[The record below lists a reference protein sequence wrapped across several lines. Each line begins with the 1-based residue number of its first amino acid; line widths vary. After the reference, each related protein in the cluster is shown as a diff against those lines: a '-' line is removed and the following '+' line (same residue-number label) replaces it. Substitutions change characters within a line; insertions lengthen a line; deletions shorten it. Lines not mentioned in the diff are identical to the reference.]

1 MAIFRKGV
9 RIGNYDIRVGWPRD
23 KSLQDIP
30 KDPRLTT
37 HVAGANPETHMG
49 HFISRVNKAEGFS
62 RTGRYFVQFTLPR
75 GEDGQLN
82 RNVAQNAEMP
92 NKVMRDLDSRLG
104 ETVGLFCNKITVPDR
119 TLVSA
124 AVAHHGPARHFVHSH
139 TYEPITATFYAD
151 LYMRERM
158 YFEAWQKAA
167 ISNTT
172 HNVNFYDEY
181 TAEMHIMGL
190 GQYANTVSHKS
201 EQPEGAISLSRA
213 ERLKTRYSNARTP
226 SNTGDRTWQVSLQEC
241 FPTNIGAPEMT
252 AESNEIVQFDV
263 TFTYRYWLNGFIDQ
277 LGNLDYG
284 TALPIQPVVRG
295 KKFRIPFLNLLP
307 AELRRTGRDTLN
319 QLKTR
324 IPFGKLTKGIVFPP
338 FS

>member
-9 RIGNYDIRVGWPRD
+9 RIGNYDIRIGWPRD

-30 KDPRLTT
+30 KDPRLTE
-37 HVAGANPETHMG
+37 HLSGVSPETHMG
-49 HFISRVNKAEGFS
+49 HFISKVNKAEGFS
-62 RTGRYFVQFTLPR
+62 RTGRYFVLFSLPK
-75 GEDGQLN
+75 GEDT
-82 RNVAQNAEMP
+82 RNIAQNEEMP
-92 NKVMRDLDSRLG
+92 TGSLKGINNKLA
-104 ETVGLFCNKITVPDR
+104 ETVGLFCNKVTVPDR
-119 TLVSA
+119 TLASA
-124 AVAHHGPARHFVHSH
+124 AVEHHGPARHFVHSH

-172 HNVNFYDEY
+172 HNVNFYDDY
-181 TAEMHIMGL
+181 TAEIHIMGL

-201 EQPEGAISLSRA
+201 KQPEGAISLSRA
-213 ERLKTRYSNARTP
+213 DRLKERYSNARTP
-226 SNTGDRTWQVSLQEC
+226 SNMGDRTWQIALLEC
-241 FPTNIGAPEMT
+241 FPARVGAPEMS

-263 TFTYRYWLNGFIDQ
+263 TFTYRYWLNGYIDQ

-284 TALPIQPVVRG
+284 TDLPIQPEVRG
-295 KKFRIPFLNLLP
+295 KSFKIPFLNKLP
-307 AELRRTGRDTLN
+307 EELRRTGRDTFN
-319 QLKTR
+319 QLRTR
-324 IPFGKLTKGIVFPP
+324 IPFGKITRGIVFPP

>member
-9 RIGNYDIRVGWPRD
+9 RIGNYDIRIGWPRD

-49 HFISRVNKAEGFS
+49 NFISKVNKAEGFS

-75 GEDGQLN
+75 GEET
-82 RNVAQNAEMP
+82 RNVDQNDEMP
-92 NKVMRDLDSRLG
+92 NKRMRDLDSRLG

-119 TLVSA
+119 KLEIDSIV
-124 AVAHHGPARHFVHSH
+124 HHGPARHFVHSH

-158 YFEAWQKAA
+158 YFESWQKAA

-172 HNVNFYDEY
+172 HDVNFYDDY
-181 TAEMHIMGL
+181 VSTINIMGL

-201 EQPEGAISLSRA
+201 EQPDMAISLAR
-213 ERLKTRYSNARTP
+213 EDKLNKIYSNARTP
-226 SNTGDRTWQVSLQEC
+226 SNTGDRTWQIALLEC

-263 TFTYRYWLNGFIDQ
+263 TFTYRYWLNGYIDQ

-307 AELRRTGRDTLN
+307 AELRRTGRDTLG

-324 IPFGKLTKGIVFPP
+324 IPFGKLTRGIVFPP

>member
-9 RIGNYDIRVGWPRD
+9 RIGNYDIRIGWPRD

-75 GEDGQLN
+75 GEDGNLN
-82 RNVAQNAEMP
+82 RNVAQNAETP
-92 NKVMRDLDSRLG
+92 SGGLRDLDSRLG

-124 AVAHHGPARHFVHSH
+124 AIEHHGPARHFVHSH

-158 YFEAWQKAA
+158 YFETWQKAA

-172 HNVNFYDEY
+172 HDVNFYDDY
-181 TAEMHIMGL
+181 VATINIMGL

-201 EQPEGAISLSRA
+201 EQPDMAISLARDDKA
-213 ERLKTRYSNARTP
+213 KKIYSNARTP
-226 SNTGDRTWQVSLQEC
+226 SNTGDRTWQIALLEC

-263 TFTYRYWLNGFIDQ
+263 TFTYRYWINGYIDQ

-307 AELRRTGRDTLN
+307 AELRRTGRDTFN
-319 QLKTR
+319 QLRTK
-324 IPFGKLTKGIVFPP
+324 IPWGKLFGGSVFPP
-338 FS
+338 FG